1 MELFLHTTLFSK
13 LSVCP
18 SSLYPNTLA
27 FNGSVT
33 RRRLFSKNPKGFLTP
48 LRISLSSEHDLK
60 PNDHH
65 LTQESRVDT
74 EILSGG
80 ESNSNCIEVIVI
92 GSRKDAVLDFCVESP
107 LQSLTSLR
115 FWNIQSTDS
124 GEVQLLQKS
133 RSQDVVLRNLE
144 GPVSQLSSSRAVVL
158 VASAGYGLDHIKAI
172 ELLREIK
179 PANGFSVGIIL
190 KPFSFEG
197 RRRQDEVND
206 LVNKLWE
213 NTNFCIEVDTDALLK
228 REMVTLAEALKSAN
242 NAVLLGL
249 NTISILMSDL
259 HNKFLDQPNSKI
271 KELKV
276 LEVVELL
283 SSCGKA
289 KVGFGVGKSTKSS
302 IARAVFDCPFL
313 GDGMKENDMVVCT
326 VASCDVKEHNDVH
339 EFLQTFRQ
347 TTGFKKEII
356 LSVFY
361 EPNLEKNLVVTTV
374 IALGCN
380 EQGTSQ
386 KQGFLSRLAL
396 RFPFVFSLLGRGQPD
411 TEIVTVNSNSNEAYA
426 SGIISSSDSM
436 DMRNLD
442 SSDDVD
448 ENLDSDFDELR
459 TLSERNY
466 EETND
471 LREFYGE
478 DKIRGGRTSQGN
490 SNSHSHVYDQSA
502 EEQPV
507 FQREPLI
514 SRNVGPGFD
523 VEQVRTQKGVVS
535 GSDPVLGR
543 EIFFSLPVGV
553 KKSSSQRWQQFP
565 KSQQP
570 SDPRVLDDNSGVSQG
585 TTDMLSWDALTDAS
599 REAVKDVYGAASTLL
614 KGNTSDIR
622 RKQGKLSVRASSMLE
637 SERDSEKKW
646 SRTTEMQYRGG
657 IYKGR
662 CQGGLPE
669 GKGRLT
675 LPDGGIYDGMWR
687 YGKRS
692 GLGAF
697 YYSNGDVY
705 QGSWR
710 DDLMHGRG
718 WFYFCTGDRWFVN
731 FWKGKAN
738 GEGRFY
744 SKGGEIFF
752 GSFQDGWR
760 HGESLFIDDEGRR
773 WTEIWDDGVLLSREP
788 LDSETTAN

>member
-1 MELFLHTTLFSK
+1 MELLLHTTLFSK
-13 LSVCP
+13 LSLCP
-18 SSLYPNTLA
+18 FSLYPNTLA
-27 FNGSVT
+27 INGSGT

-65 LTQESRVDT
+65 LTQESRVDA

-80 ESNSNCIEVIVI
+80 ESNSNCIEVIGI

-107 LQSLTSLR
+107 RQSPTSLR
-115 FWNIQSTDS
+115 FWNIQSKDS
-124 GEVQLLQKS
+124 GEVQLLQKTHA
-133 RSQDVVLRNLE
+133 QDVVLGNLE
-144 GPVSQLSSSRAVVL
+144 GPVLQLSSSLAVVL

-179 PANGFSVGIIL
+179 SANGFSIGIIL

-228 REMVTLAEALKSAN
+228 WEMVTLAEALKSAN
-242 NAVLLGL
+242 NAVLLSL

-259 HNKFLDQPNSKI
+259 HKKFLDQPNSKI

-276 LEVVELL
+276 LEVVELD
-283 SSCGKA
+283 SEW
-289 KVGFGVGKSTKSS
+289 VRV
-302 IARAVFDCPFL
+302 ARAVFDCPFL
-313 GDGMKENDMVVCT
+313 GDGMKGNDMVVCT
-326 VASCDVKEHNDVH
+326 VASCDVKEHKDIH

-361 EPNLEKNLVVTTV
+361 EPNLEKNMVVTTV
-374 IALGCN
+374 IALGCG

-396 RFPFVFSLLGRGQPD
+396 RLPFVFSLLGRGNPD
-411 TEIVTVNSNSNEAYA
+411 TEIVAVNSNSNDAYPF
-426 SGIISSSDSM
+426 GVISSSDSM
-436 DMRNLD
+436 DMRNLEA
-442 SSDDVD
+442 SDGVN

-471 LREFYGE
+471 LRESDGE

-490 SNSHSHVYDQSA
+490 SNLHSHVYDQSA

-507 FQREPLI
+507 FQRESLS
-514 SRNVGPGFD
+514 SRNVGPRFD
-523 VEQVRTQKGVVS
+523 VEQVWAQKKPLS

-543 EIFFSLPVGV
+543 QISISLPVGV
-553 KKSSSQRWQQFP
+553 KKSSSQDWQQFP

-570 SDPRVLDDNSGVSQG
+570 SDPRFLDDIGGVSQG
-585 TTDMLSWDALTDAS
+585 TTDLLSWDALTDAS

-614 KGNTSDIR
+614 KGNTADIP
-622 RKQGKLSVRASSMLE
+622 RKQGVLSVRAASMLE

-662 CQGGLPE
+662 SQGGLPE

-705 QGSWR
+705 QGTWR

>member
-1 MELFLHTTLFSK
+1 MELLLHTTLFSK
-13 LSVCP
+13 LSLSCP
-18 SSLYPNTLA
+18 SLYPNTLA
-27 FNGSVT
+27 FNGSSVT
-33 RRRLFSKNPKGFLTP
+33 RRRFFSKNPKSFLTP

-60 PNDHH
+60 PNDQH
-65 LTQESRVDT
+65 RGDG

-80 ESNSNCIEVIVI
+80 ESNSNCIEVIGI

-107 LQSLTSLR
+107 LQSPTSLR

-133 RSQDVVLRNLE
+133 RAQDVVLRSLE

-172 ELLREIK
+172 ELLGERK
-179 PANGFSVGIIL
+179 SADGFSVGIIM

-242 NAVLLGL
+242 NAVLLAL
-249 NTISILMSDL
+249 NAISILMSDL
-259 HNKFLDQPNSKI
+259 HKKFLDQPNSKI
-271 KELKV
+271 KELKD
-276 LEVVELL
+276 LEIVKLL

-289 KVGFGVGKSTKSS
+289 KVGFGVGKSAKSS

-313 GDGMKENDMVVCT
+313 GDGMQENEMVVCT
-326 VASCDVKEHNDVH
+326 VASCDVKEHNDIH
-339 EFLQTFRQ
+339 EFLQAFRQ
-347 TTGFKKEII
+347 TTGFKKDIV
-356 LSVFY
+356 LSVFC

-396 RFPFVFSLLGRGQPD
+396 RFPFMFSLLGRSHPD
-411 TEIVTVNSNSNEAYA
+411 TEIAAVNSNSKDTYS
-426 SGIISSSDSM
+426 SGVISSSDSM
-436 DMRNLD
+436 DMQNLD
-442 SSDDVD
+442 SSDGVD

-459 TLSERNY
+459 TLSEEPNG
-466 EETND
+466 
-471 LREFYGE
+471 LREFDGE
-478 DKIRGGRTSQGN
+478 DKISGGRTSQGN
-490 SNSHSHVYDQSA
+490 SNLHSHVSDQSA

-507 FQREPLI
+507 FREPLI
-514 SRNVGPGFD
+514 RRNVGPAFD
-523 VEQVRTQKGVVS
+523 VEQVRAQKRAAS
-535 GSDPVLGR
+535 GSDPVFGR
-543 EIFFSLPVGV
+543 QIFFSLPVGV
-553 KKSSSQRWQQFP
+553 KKSSSQDWQQFP
-565 KSQQP
+565 KSQQL
-570 SDPRVLDDNSGVSQG
+570 SDPRVLDDISGVSQG
-585 TTDMLSWDALTDAS
+585 TTDLLSWDALTDAS

-614 KGNTSDIR
+614 KGNTADIP
-622 RKQGKLSVRASSMLE
+622 RKQGALSARAASMLE

-675 LPDGGIYDGMWR
+675 LPDGCIYDGMWR

-718 WFYFCTGDRWFVN
+718 WFYFRTGDRWFVN

-760 HGESLFIDDEGRR
+760 HGESLFIDAEGRR

-788 LDSETTAN
+788 LDSETTSN